1 MLKVEICD
9 EEITI
14 SDREGIEIFH
24 WVHTEWEEDPSVV
37 PCIAH
42 AIHLAYAEPE
52 YLIGLNKGHIEAQR
66 EILRQE
72 NDE

>member
-14 SDREGIEIFH
+14 SDREGIEIVH

-42 AIHLAYAEPE
+42 AIQLAYAAPDK
-52 YLIGLNKGHIEAQR
+52 LIVINKKHIESQKR
-66 EILRQE
+66 CRH
-72 NDE
+72 